1 MWIIGTGLLLVHDV
15 NEPQKEGY
23 MPRVGPNVHFCQ
35 VSFLIVPGFPAIKP
49 GDDLA
54 GIVLKT
60 FPDFQ
65 DGDVLVIAQ
74 KIVSKAE
81 GRLVRLSDIT
91 PSEAAVAL
99 AANTGRDP
107 RYCQLVLDEST
118 RIVEVKGKV
127 IVVEHKTGT
136 ICTSAGIDKSNL
148 EDADTLLLLP
158 INSDKSAEGIRVL
171 IESKT
176 GKRIAVIVNDS
187 GGSPYRQGAIG
198 EAIGFSGIKALYE
211 SKTKDLFGNPCAP
224 SVNVV
229 DQLSATASLLMGE
242 AGEGTPVIVIRG
254 VSFQRDENAKLRDI
268 LISA

>member
-1 MWIIGTGLLLVHDV
+1 M
-15 NEPQKEGY
+15 
-23 MPRVGPNVHFCQ
+23 
-35 VSFLIVPGFPAIKP
+35 
-49 GDDLA
+49 
-54 GIVLKT
+54 
-60 FPDFQ
+60 
-65 DGDVLVIAQ
+65 
-74 KIVSKAE
+74 
-81 GRLVRLSDIT
+81 
-91 PSEAAVAL
+91 
-99 AANTGRDP
+99 
-107 RYCQLVLDEST
+107 LDEST

-211 SKTKDLFGNPCAP
+211 SKTKDLFGNPCAS